1 MESDGNDV
9 VSWPDRSANPKSCNA
24 TERCV
29 GADHGQIVVRMQRDH
44 LRLEPSRRIGTHGHA
59 LTAVHDMAV
68 RDDVAISGNDEPGT
82 ARVRSGAT
90 DEMKAAKRFFP
101 PSGRHERHTRPV
113 IRGPA
118 LRRESLGGA
127 EL

>member
-1 MESDGNDV
+1 VDACQCAHRSGCHARLIGEETRQWKSDGNDV

-90 DEMKAAKRFFP
+90 DATNA
-101 PSGRHERHTRPV
+101 RP
-113 IRGPA
+113 
-118 LRRESLGGA
+118 GA
-127 EL
+127 R